1 MKISKL
7 EDTLA
12 GARVLDTANIDLS
25 KVGVLTKV
33 KLKNVTNCATMVYS
47 LVAEKEADIA
57 NPNTET
63 TAEHIAQDIKV
74 EVSPKGLNVLQKVMN
89 QNNDKP
95 KS

>member
-1 MKISKL
+1 MSHDDLLKIDCTTTIIL
-7 EDTLA
+7 
-12 GARVLDTANIDLS
+12 R
-25 KVGVLTKV
+25 
-33 KLKNVTNCATMVYS
+33 NVRTNKIYKDE
-47 LVAEKEADIA
+47 AEKDADIA

-63 TAEHIAQDIKV
+63 TAEHIAQDIRV